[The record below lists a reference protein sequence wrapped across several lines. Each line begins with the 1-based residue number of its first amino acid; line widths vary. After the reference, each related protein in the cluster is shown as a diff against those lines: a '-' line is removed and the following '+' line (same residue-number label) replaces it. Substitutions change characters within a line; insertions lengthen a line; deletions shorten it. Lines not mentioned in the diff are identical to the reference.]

1 MVNSAFRTRWLAGL
15 KVISKYSTN
24 HLQAHKI
31 SQGYDNKKRYLLL
44 NRPPQ
49 VIYAPSTVV
58 NHNGINMEGNY
69 HQVRKMLNQN
79 MKSHTPGQLI
89 NIKVYSMITTPG

>member
-31 SQGYDNKKRYLLL
+31 SQGYDNKKQYLLL

-69 HQVRKMLNQN
+69 HQVKKNV
-79 MKSHTPGQLI
+79 KSKYEESHTGPAYQH
-89 NIKVYSMITTPG
+89 